1 MKRTS
6 VTRAGVARSRT
17 AAAAAGVGLLA
28 LTACGEAPD
37 EENGTAGGDGE
48 EVDYQA
54 CLVSDTSGWDDQSF
68 NQSAMN
74 GLNAAIDD
82 LGIDSSSAESQS
94 DADYAPNVDSMVQQ
108 GCDLV
113 FGIGFLLQEAV
124 QDAAQ
129 ENPDTDFALIDEL
142 FMDGDEVLELEN
154 GKPVQFNTAEAAYL
168 AGYVAAA
175 MSETGTVGTFGGIQV
190 PPVAVFMDGFADG
203 VERYNEDNDEEVD
216 LVGWDKETQQG
227 SFSGDFENQ
236 AQGRALTEQL
246 LSQGADVIMP
256 VAGLVGL
263 GAAAAIEEDGDAM
276 MVWVDEDGYEST
288 DYGDIILTSVLKDIS
303 SSVYD
308 TIEEGA
314 NDGFSNEPYIGTLEN
329 GGVGLAPFH
338 DFEDDVPEEV
348 VEAVETIQQEII
360 DGETVVETE
369 NAP

>member
-1 MKRTS
+1 MKSTVEGR
-6 VTRAGVARSRT
+6 VAARGRS

-37 EENGTAGGDGE
+37 EDNGDGGGE
-48 EVDYQA
+48 ATDYQA

-74 GLNAAIDD
+74 GLNAAIDEF
-82 LGIDSSSAESQS
+82 GIDSSSAESQS

-113 FGIGFLLQEAV
+113 FGVGFLLQEAV

-129 ENPDTDFALIDEL
+129 DNPETDFALIDEL
-142 FMDGDEVLELEN
+142 FMEGDEVLELEN
-154 GKPVQFNTAEAAYL
+154 GKPLQFNTAEAAYL

-203 VERYNEDNDEEVD
+203 VDRYNEDTGEDVNV
-216 LVGWDKETQQG
+216 VGWDKESQQG
-227 SFSGDFENQ
+227 SFTGDFENQ

-263 GAAAAIEEDGDAM
+263 GAAAAIEEDGEAM
-276 MVWVDEDGYEST
+276 MIWVDEDGYEST

-303 SSVYD
+303 TAVYD
-308 TIEEGA
+308 TIDEAANEE
-314 NDGFSNEPYIGTLEN
+314 FSNEPYVGTLEN

-338 DFEDDVPEEV
+338 EFEDEVPAEV
-348 VEAVETIQQEII
+348 IEAVEAIQQEII